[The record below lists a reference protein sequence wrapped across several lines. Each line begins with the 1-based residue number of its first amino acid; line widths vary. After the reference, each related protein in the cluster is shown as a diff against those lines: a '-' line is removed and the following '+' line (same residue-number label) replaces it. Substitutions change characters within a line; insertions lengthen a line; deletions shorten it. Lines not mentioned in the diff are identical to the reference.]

1 MRSAIEEI
9 VRWTSPIVQ
18 LMRVATRDRELRGRH
33 IHSGDWVVVWNASA
47 NRDEEAFTNP
57 DRFDIT
63 RWPND
68 HVGFGYGPHFCLGAH
83 LARLQMRLMLTDIL
97 ERMPDIELTGP
108 VERVASNLIG
118 GIKRMP
124 VKFTPR
130 RASAA

>member
-1 MRSAIEEI
+1 MI
-9 VRWTSPIVQ
+9 PY
-18 LMRVATRDRELRGRH
+18 
-33 IHSGDWVVVWNASA
+33 
-47 NRDEEAFTNP
+47 
-57 DRFDIT
+57 RFDIT

-68 HVGFGYGPHFCLGAH
+68 HVGFGYGTHFCLGAH
-83 LARLQMRLMLTDIL
+83 LARLQMRLMLTDVI
-97 ERMPDIELTGP
+97 ERMPDIQLTGK

>member
-18 LMRVATRDRELRGRH
+18 LMRVATRDSELRGRK
-33 IHSGDWVVVWNASA
+33 IKQGDWVVVWNASA
-47 NRDEEAFTNP
+47 NRDEEVFEDP
-57 DRFDIT
+57 YRFDIS

-83 LARLQMRLMLTDIL
+83 LARLQMRLMLNEVLD
-97 ERMPDIELTGP
+97 RMPGLELTGP

-118 GIKRMP
+118 GVKRMP